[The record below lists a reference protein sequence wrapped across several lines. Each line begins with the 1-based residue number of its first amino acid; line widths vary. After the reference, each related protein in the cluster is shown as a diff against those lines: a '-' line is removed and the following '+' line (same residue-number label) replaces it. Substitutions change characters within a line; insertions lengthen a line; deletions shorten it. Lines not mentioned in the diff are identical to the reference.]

1 MIDDSRVTKDDANGL
16 EPAAPRILARQ
27 LARPLTDNE
36 IDYVAGGMISRG
48 RGKGVPRRHVG
59 KDLLEGLHQL
69 LPAGP
74 RDPRRFYTQNG
85 ASLLLRTKKLIS
97 LVWSNRSPLQA
108 TLAIK
113 SGAHMPKRFCRRGVG
128 AYNSEHVPFD

>member
-48 RGKGVPRRHVG
+48 ETSGVTVARR
-59 KDLLEGLHQL
+59 
-69 LPAGP
+69 AA
-74 RDPRRFYTQNG
+74 T
-85 ASLLLRTKKLIS
+85 AS
-97 LVWSNRSPLQA
+97 VCPGNDA
-108 TLAIK
+108 DA
-113 SGAHMPKRFCRRGVG
+113 
-128 AYNSEHVPFD
+128 